1 MKKLIIILTLLFSCS
16 IFASTFKAPNIVGKD
31 QYNVEQS
38 LENYKGK
45 YVILIFWATWCP
57 ACKEELYSID
67 SLYKTY
73 GENKKDIVFL
83 VVSNENKEEVANFLN
98 SKKHIFPTIISEQA
112 YKEYAI
118 KAFPTM
124 FIIDKDGN
132 ILNYVVGAVPK
143 ATLEKYINVNLLQK
157 SF

>member
-1 MKKLIIILTLLFSCS
+1 MKKLIIILMLLFSFS
-16 IFASTFKAPNIVGKD
+16 IFASTFKAPNIVGKN
-31 QYNVEQS
+31 QYNIEES
-38 LENYKGK
+38 LESYKGK

-57 ACKEELYSID
+57 ACKEELYSVD
-67 SLYKTY
+67 SLYKIY

-83 VVSNENKEEVANFLN
+83 GVNNENEEEIANFLKT
-98 SKKHIFPTIISEQA
+98 KKHIFPTIISKQA
-112 YKEYAI
+112 FKNYPI
-118 KAFPTM
+118 KAFPTI

-132 ILNYVVGAVPK
+132 ILNYVIGAVPK